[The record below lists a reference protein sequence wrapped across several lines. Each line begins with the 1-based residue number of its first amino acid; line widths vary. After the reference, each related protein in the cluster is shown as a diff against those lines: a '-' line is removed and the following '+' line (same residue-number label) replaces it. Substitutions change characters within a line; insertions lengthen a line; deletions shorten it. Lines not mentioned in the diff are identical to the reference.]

1 LAIPGILFV
10 CVGAVV
16 AAAVAEEKEEEEEK
30 VEYQKRWSMITTFKR
45 QETKAIEN
53 VFPFEFCVFSCLS

>member
-1 LAIPGILFV
+1 MAIPGISFV

-16 AAAVAEEKEEEEEK
+16 VAAVAEEEKEEK

-53 VFPFEFCVFSCLS
+53 VFPFEFCVFFFF